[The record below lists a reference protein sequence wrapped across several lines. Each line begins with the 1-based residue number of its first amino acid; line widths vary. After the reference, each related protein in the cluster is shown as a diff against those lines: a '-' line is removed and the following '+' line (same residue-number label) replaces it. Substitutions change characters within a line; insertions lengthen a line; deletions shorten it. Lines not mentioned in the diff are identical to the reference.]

1 MNTENQTNSPNI
13 SANSQPYETK
23 EELNKKAPFEFGLSV
38 ALGVITIILIAA
50 TSYLGLVRF

>member
-1 MNTENQTNSPNI
+1 MNTQNQTNSPNI
-13 SANSQPYETK
+13 SANSQPHESK

-38 ALGVITIILIAA
+38 ALGVITIILVAA

>member
-1 MNTENQTNSPNI
+1 MNTENKTNYPNI

-50 TSYLGLVRF
+50 TSYLGLIHF